1 MIKGFSTSI
10 SYVCPYCSSITVKD
24 LNIFSLS
31 SEAPNPQFC
40 EDETGCGAM
49 CVSIKPKKNTY
60 EIIINCPV
68 CEDRH
73 SFNIN
78 KVRFWKKDKNIVLKC
93 PESGIG
99 ILFIGD
105 HDEIFRLITQQESSI
120 LLESGAYSIP
130 DELNV
135 VFQLVEQIN
144 NLSKKNLVRCSC
156 GSHAIS
162 VGIDQG
168 EILLNCRECGNIKS
182 IPTTE
187 EQLNQLLN
195 ASAIVL
201 D

>member
-1 MIKGFSTSI
+1 MIKEFRTSI

-31 SEAPNPQFC
+31 SESQNTQLC
-40 EDETGCGAM
+40 EDETGCRAV
-49 CVSIKPKKNTY
+49 CANIQPKKNTY
-60 EIIINCPV
+60 EIVINCPV

-78 KVRFWKKDKNIVLKC
+78 KVRFWKKDKPIILKC

-105 HDEIFRLITQQESSI
+105 HDEILRLIEHQESSI

-130 DELNV
+130 EDLNV
-135 VFQLVEQIN
+135 VFQIVERIN
-144 NLSKKNLVRCSC
+144 NLSKNRLVYCSC